1 MAIIRSKIA
10 RQLLAEGGVSLD
22 DAKMMAPEGEF
33 LAYINPKE
41 AGILRSM
48 GGSGKMTPMG
58 IPSFTEDEEDQLAM
72 DAPDYSSQD
81 LEEQAAIDAGEPTAQ
96 MSTMA
101 RDFQGFGGGDNL
113 SDLQAPTFFQNLG
126 TGISNLVG
134 QGRRGQNILNFLNRS
149 TAPTMRGRL
158 GLGRR
163 GDINYILEQ
172 LQANKGDPVAI
183 GLTDKQFEI
192 GQKLIDA
199 GIKDET
205 DIRNMTQSQFDT
217 LFPGPNTGGGG
228 DGDNEPIKKLRAPI
242 TEKKEEP
249 KKEFDDILK
258 FYGARFAKGGSTG
271 FEGSPEMGGRGTED
285 TYGFDQSGP
294 AGSGGDNEGGPPTV
308 EGDGTEPPMLSG
320 GRGID
325 VGALQKQGL
334 TPAEIATV
342 FNEYYG
348 LDTTP
353 TAVGTL
359 GPLGT
364 SPSPMMGQVPGI
376 TNLGTKGT
384 TGAKGTGGLGFAF
397 TPEAPI
403 AIDKVFGS
411 GLRERSKMYED
422 VFKADGGEVRQE
434 YGLGSI
440 VKKATRA
447 VKKVAKSPLGKAA
460 LFYAGTFG
468 IPGTSFKGLS
478 GLDSFKNLSALQKA
492 FLVGGTALTLSPFAT
507 EEEEEKLPTVA
518 NTDPEMTKFINFY
531 GGPTRFAS
539 EGGDIDE
546 APIKMASH
554 EGNTQLLERLY
565 EDFID
570 MGFSPKDAAK
580 KAQEAFDEM
589 TKKRNMPRQ
598 GIERATAA
606 GGGMMN
612 PNDEMLNLGGNE
624 MDLRGGGFVPLGEY
638 EKKDDVPARLSKNEF
653 VFTADAVRAAGGGS
667 VDKGADVMYKTMKTL
682 ENKVA

>member
-58 IPSFTEDEEDQLAM
+58 IPSFTEDDEDQLAM
-72 DAPDYSSQD
+72 DAPDYSALD
-81 LEEQAAIDAGEPTAQ
+81 NEEQQAVDRGDPGAI
-96 MSTMA
+96 MSTIS
-101 RDFQGFGGGDNL
+101 RDLQGFGPRTNL
-113 SDLQAPTFFQNLG
+113 SDLDSPSFFENLG

-134 QGRRGQNILNFLNRS
+134 QGKRGDLIFNYLGRA

-163 GDINYILEQ
+163 GDINYILEV

-183 GLTDKQFEI
+183 GLTPKQFEI
-192 GQKLIDA
+192 GEKLISA

-205 DIRNMTQSQFDT
+205 DIRNMTQSQFDS
-217 LFPGPNTGGGG
+217 LFPGPQTGGGG

-242 TEKKEEP
+242 TEDKKEES
-249 KKEFDDILK
+249 KSEFDDILK
-258 FYGARFAKGGSTG
+258 FYGAKYARGGDVDYAALDNEEQQAVDRGESTMMTTEERDAQG
-271 FEGSPEMGGRGTED
+271 YGPGDNLDDMPTLGPPTTMGGGGGRGPLGVPTFQNLQTHFANNAKLAEAVRMGLITNEEYNVLGGYD
-285 TYGFDQSGP
+285 VNQTMGLNPALTGLGSLAYNVVQSVKGGQPFSEIAGDVGRNVQGSMGLSPDLQAKYESIVGP
-294 AGSGGDNEGGPPTV
+294 GSSAMMASLQPFGGPRF
-308 EGDGTEPPMLSG
+308 E
-320 GRGID
+320 
-325 VGALQKQGL
+325 
-334 TPAEIATV
+334 
-342 FNEYYG
+342 
-348 LDTTP
+348 
-353 TAVGTL
+353 
-359 GPLGT
+359 
-364 SPSPMMGQVPGI
+364 
-376 TNLGTKGT
+376 
-384 TGAKGTGGLGFAF
+384 
-397 TPEAPI
+397 
-403 AIDKVFGS
+403 
-411 GLRERSKMYED
+411 
-422 VFKADGGEVRQE
+422 DGGEVRQE

-447 VKKVAKSPLGKAA
+447 VKKIAKSPLGKAA

-478 GLDSFKNLSALQKA
+478 GLDAFKNLSTLQKA
-492 FLVGGTALTLSPFAT
+492 MLVGGTALTLSPFAT
-507 EEEEEKLPTVA
+507 EEEDEKLPTVA
-518 NTDPEMTKFINFY
+518 NTDPEIARTLEFY
-531 GGPTRFAS
+531 GGPRRFAA
-539 EGGDIDE
+539 E
-546 APIKMASH
+546 
-554 EGNTQLLERLY
+554 
-565 EDFID
+565 
-570 MGFSPKDAAK
+570 
-580 KAQEAFDEM
+580 
-589 TKKRNMPRQ
+589 
-598 GIERATAA
+598 
-606 GGGMMN
+606 GGMMEQ
-612 PNDEMLNLGGNE
+612 DEMLDLGGNE